1 MIYAIKIQKN
11 LRICEFYCTFAPD
24 LYPVG
29 AVYETKFYKHMYV
42 FITILI
48 VIAAILLTL
57 LVLVQ
62 NSKGGGLAAGF
73 ASGNQVMGAPKTADF
88 LEKATWTLI
97 ALIVVFSIAAVG
109 FGKGQEEARE
119 DQSVIQV
126 EQSAPAAEVPA
137 AEIPTAEVPAE
148 GAE

>member
-1 MIYAIKIQKN
+1 
-11 LRICEFYCTFAPD
+11 
-24 LYPVG
+24 
-29 AVYETKFYKHMYV
+29 MYI
-42 FITILI
+42 FFTILI

-97 ALIVVFSIAAVG
+97 AVIVVCSIAAVG
-109 FGKGQEEARE
+109 FNAGQQQATEQHSAIVVDEAPVA
-119 DQSVIQV
+119 Q
-126 EQSAPAAEVPA
+126 PAAEFPVEE
-137 AEIPTAEVPAE
+137 AE
-148 GAE
+148 

>member
-1 MIYAIKIQKN
+1 
-11 LRICEFYCTFAPD
+11 
-24 LYPVG
+24 
-29 AVYETKFYKHMYV
+29 MYI

-73 ASGNQVMGAPKTADF
+73 ASGNQVMGAPRTADF

-97 ALIVVFSIAAVG
+97 ALIVFFSIAAVG
-109 FGKGQEEARE
+109 FNAGQERSTE
-119 DQSVIQV
+119 
-126 EQSAPAAEVPA
+126 EQSAIEVEAPASSPLENPG
-137 AEIPTAEVPAE
+137 E
-148 GAE
+148 

>member
-1 MIYAIKIQKN
+1 
-11 LRICEFYCTFAPD
+11 
-24 LYPVG
+24 
-29 AVYETKFYKHMYV
+29 MYI

-48 VIAAILLTL
+48 FFAAILLTL

-109 FGKGQEEARE
+109 FSNGQQAVAE
-119 DQSVIQV
+119 DQSAIVV
-126 EQSAPAAEVPA
+126 EEAPASPVA
-137 AEIPTAEVPAE
+137 PAE
-148 GAE
+148 LPEAEE

>member
-1 MIYAIKIQKN
+1 
-11 LRICEFYCTFAPD
+11 
-24 LYPVG
+24 
-29 AVYETKFYKHMYV
+29 MYI

-97 ALIVVFSIAAVG
+97 AIIVALSIAAIG
-109 FGKGQEEARE
+109 FSAGQNDAADE
-119 DQSVIQV
+119 QSAIQV
-126 EQSAPAAEVPA
+126 EEVAAPAAEL
-137 AEIPTAEVPAE
+137 PAE
-148 GAE
+148 SGN

>member
-1 MIYAIKIQKN
+1 
-11 LRICEFYCTFAPD
+11 
-24 LYPVG
+24 
-29 AVYETKFYKHMYV
+29 MYI

-48 VIAAILLTL
+48 VIAAIFLTL

-97 ALIVVFSIAAVG
+97 AIIVVFSIAAVG
-109 FGKGQEEARE
+109 FSAGQQEVADE
-119 DQSVIQV
+119 QSAIQV
-126 EQSAPAAEVPA
+126 EEVAPAAELPAEA
-137 AEIPTAEVPAE
+137 AE
-148 GAE
+148 

>member
-1 MIYAIKIQKN
+1 
-11 LRICEFYCTFAPD
+11 
-24 LYPVG
+24 
-29 AVYETKFYKHMYV
+29 MYV

-88 LEKATWTLI
+88 LEKTTWTLI
-97 ALIVVFSIAAVG
+97 ALIVVLSIAAVG
-109 FGKGQEEARE
+109 FSKGRQAVAE
-119 DQSVIQV
+119 DQSVIV
-126 EQSAPAAEVPA
+126 VDEAPAAPAAEF
-137 AEIPTAEVPAE
+137 PAE
-148 GAE
+148 PAE